1 MAIAAISLIMAV
13 LLRKNS
19 YIYMSDGGRIY
30 DVSSL
35 ESQYICDVKDA
46 LFGLDEVT
54 FYTPEW
60 PENISKDSV
69 VSSAASPDGKYYA
82 ADVYND
88 EDELYSLYVWSQD
101 GSVEVV
107 NNIYAHEIYYI
118 SDKGT
123 IIYKET
129 ETINDT
135 GKTGGLKLSMAEI
148 TNDKS
153 SGSLIGKTDT
163 IEASL
168 TQAYVYSDSDT
179 IIILDSDNRLYQYNY
194 SNKKQTYV
202 ADNVDNIYPLSD
214 TDGVYTK
221 GAGHLNTSDK
231 ADEYIY
237 NSQDNNYI
245 VSVKSGLA
253 QQLDGIDGANMT
265 YIIDSKNDYIYWVGN
280 KKVSYAKYKDKTV
293 SDKKELDS
301 IGNMQSIVFLK
312 ASGEFVYINSEVK
325 LINALKGDKTVIAEN
340 VKDGSLSLINNTKE
354 SITYIDNDG
363 QYYLKTPSA
372 KKVLMGNVTDTVNTS
387 DTSLYRKR
395 LYYYGSDKTLYSCDL
410 KGGSKSQ
417 IGTVDRLWIGTH

>member
-1 MAIAAISLIMAV
+1 MKCVKCGTEYEGNECPRCNGPVIKINSSDYMARRKAYEESLARKEIQKVLDSAEEACNVLSGESEQSDKDGKTIQQGKRAKKRSNKVKNYDEGVFDITKVDFNDVADKLKAGSEKLASKAKGKAQQEKAKTRKNNNAKTDNNVKADNNIKMDSRIRPQTKHSYKKAGVAVAIVIVAIAAISLIMAV

-19 YIYMSDGGRIY
+19 YIYMSDGSRIY

-179 IIILDSDNRLYQYNY
+179 IIILDSCLLY
-194 SNKKQTYV
+194 
-202 ADNVDNIYPLSD
+202 
-214 TDGVYTK
+214 
-221 GAGHLNTSDK
+221 TSDA
-231 ADEYIY
+231 ADE
-237 NSQDNNYI
+237 
-245 VSVKSGLA
+245 
-253 QQLDGIDGANMT
+253 
-265 YIIDSKNDYIYWVGN
+265 
-280 KKVSYAKYKDKTV
+280 
-293 SDKKELDS
+293 
-301 IGNMQSIVFLK
+301 
-312 ASGEFVYINSEVK
+312 
-325 LINALKGDKTVIAEN
+325 
-340 VKDGSLSLINNTKE
+340 
-354 SITYIDNDG
+354 
-363 QYYLKTPSA
+363 
-372 KKVLMGNVTDTVNTS
+372 
-387 DTSLYRKR
+387 
-395 LYYYGSDKTLYSCDL
+395 
-410 KGGSKSQ
+410 
-417 IGTVDRLWIGTH
+417 

>member
-1 MAIAAISLIMAV
+1 MKCVKCGTEYEGNECPRCNGPVIKINSSDYMARRKAYEESLARKETQKVLDSAEEAGNVLSGESEQSDKDGKTIQQGKRVKKRSHKVKNYDEGVFDITKVDFNDVADKLKAGSEKLASKAKGKAQQEKAKTRKNNNAKTDNNAKADNNIKTDSRIRPQTKHSYKKAGVAVAIVIVAIAAISLIMAV

-19 YIYMSDGGRIY
+19 HIYMSDGSRIY

-135 GKTGGLKLSMAEI
+135 GKTGGLKLSMAEVTMI
-148 TNDKS
+148 
-153 SGSLIGKTDT
+153 
-163 IEASL
+163 
-168 TQAYVYSDSDT
+168 
-179 IIILDSDNRLYQYNY
+179 
-194 SNKKQTYV
+194 
-202 ADNVDNIYPLSD
+202 
-214 TDGVYTK
+214 
-221 GAGHLNTSDK
+221 
-231 ADEYIY
+231 
-237 NSQDNNYI
+237 
-245 VSVKSGLA
+245 
-253 QQLDGIDGANMT
+253 
-265 YIIDSKNDYIYWVGN
+265 
-280 KKVSYAKYKDKTV
+280 KV
-293 SDKKELDS
+293 
-301 IGNMQSIVFLK
+301 Q
-312 ASGEFVYINSEVK
+312 EV
-325 LINALKGDKTVIAEN
+325 L
-340 VKDGSLSLINNTKE
+340 
-354 SITYIDNDG
+354 
-363 QYYLKTPSA
+363 
-372 KKVLMGNVTDTVNTS
+372 
-387 DTSLYRKR
+387 
-395 LYYYGSDKTLYSCDL
+395 
-410 KGGSKSQ
+410 
-417 IGTVDRLWIGTH
+417 